1 MEVKLNNINNLN
13 HEVVEDIEQIT
24 TDLKRPFR
32 GSKLVEI
39 LGYAVG
45 LMIIGSIIV

>member
-1 MEVKLNNINNLN
+1 METRLNNINNLN
-13 HEVVEDIEQIT
+13 HEVAEDIEQIT

-39 LGYAVG
+39 LGYVVG
-45 LMIIGSIIV
+45 LIVIGSVLV

>member
-1 MEVKLNNINNLN
+1 METKLNNINNIN
-13 HEVVEDIEQIT
+13 YEVAEDIEQIT

-45 LMIIGSIIV
+45 LIIIGSMLV